1 MIISRNLFEL
11 QEVDLE
17 IKQKQS
23 ALDTINQ
30 KLSSNENYVRAKNEL
45 KDAEVHLSDIN
56 SRKIENEYEVDELQ
70 KSIESINNKLYG
82 GKITNPKELTNLD
95 QELLIHKRNLKQKE
109 DNLLNLM
116 SEEEQAQLLVN
127 DKKEQFKKVDEEE
140 QAGRLL
146 LQKNRDELLP
156 ILTELMSNRGKL
168 VILIEPKIV
177 KLYDS
182 LKARKGCA
190 VVRIEQ
196 GRCQGCRIALS
207 TNEWQKAKS
216 GAVIQCS
223 SCGMILYLG

>member
-11 QEVDLE
+11 QEIDSE

-23 ALDTINQ
+23 ALDLINQ

-45 KDAEVHLSDIN
+45 EDAEVHLSDIN

-70 KSIESINNKLYG
+70 KSIEGINKKLYS

-116 SEEEQAQLLVN
+116 SDEEQAQLLV
-127 DKKEQFKKVDEEE
+127 KKKTEQLEKVNSEE
-140 QAGRLL
+140 QSERLQL
-146 LQKNRDELLP
+146 LKGKDELTP
-156 ILTELMSNRGKL
+156 EITELITHRDKL
-168 VILIEPKIV
+168 VSLIEPQIM
-177 KLYDS
+177 KLYSS
-182 LKARKGCA
+182 LISRKGHA
-190 VVRIEQ
+190 VAWIEQ

-216 GAVIQCS
+216 GVVTQCS